1 MLLNKVSTDSGM
13 IAYFIRR
20 RLFVFSRVN
29 VHIFPPREFLEFYK
43 HYGKS
48 SDGGSDPANDML
60 QLLQRRFFIPQ
71 DHHQAVSLLKGKTCA
86 YGPLGVDLKRNLL
99 EQWWSSLVRSRPQVF
114 GISSLH
120 GVGDK
125 GAREEVEELLKQ
137 RDLTKEQLGERVL
150 ELIQRRPPFRTSL
163 LQGG

>member
-1 MLLNKVSTDSGM
+1 MLT
-13 IAYFIRR
+13 YCIRR

-29 VHIFPPREFLEFYK
+29 FNIFPPHELLQLYK

-48 SDGGSDPANDML
+48 SDGGSDPASDML

-71 DHHQAVSLLKGKTCA
+71 DHHQAVSLFKGKTCA

-99 EQWWSSLVRSRPQVF
+99 EQWWSSVVRSRPQVF
-114 GISSLH
+114 GISTLH

-125 GAREEVEELLKQ
+125 GAGEVEDLLNK
-137 RDLTKEQLGERVL
+137 RDLTKEQLGERVG
-150 ELIQRRPPFRTSL
+150 ELLQRRQPFRTSL